1 MGTFLFSTA
10 GAVILTAVIG
20 SVIIGAL
27 LDWADNSLGITDSLK
42 KGWNEHIEK
51 PVEQA
56 IDKYN
61 REHPVDPH
69 KYISD
74 VPAWLLH

>member
-1 MGTFLFSTA
+1 MQGI
-10 GAVILTAVIG
+10 ILWIV
-20 SVIIGAL
+20 
-27 LDWADNSLGITDSLK
+27 DNAWGITDSLK

-51 PVEQA
+51 PIEQA

-61 REHPVDPH
+61 KEHPVDPH

-74 VPAWLLH
+74 VS